1 MSEESVLVLDC
12 FNKLQLTIMKNQ
24 RKRPL
29 CLIPSGIQYGP
40 LECICIRLISDFS
53 LQHLVGT
60 LFDQSRS
67 RNNSEELIISKSD
80 LLPGIFEN
88 KDSINIKV
96 DLITPRVEL
105 MSESVDCKRE
115 TENIHSMTP

>member
-1 MSEESVLVLDC
+1 M
-12 FNKLQLTIMKNQ
+12 
-24 RKRPL
+24 
-29 CLIPSGIQYGP
+29 
-40 LECICIRLISDFS
+40 
-53 LQHLVGT
+53 GT

-67 RNNSEELIISKSD
+67 RNISEELIISKSD

-115 TENIHSMTP
+115 TENIQSMTP